1 MILPHAVARII
12 GPVSATAR
20 SSRRLKG
27 MDTVVVTGGTGH
39 LGSDL
44 VARLKGSYHVRVLAR
59 SPRSD
64 TDVEWVRGDLATGEG
79 IAEAVAGSQTV
90 IHAATLSP
98 GARRGYFVP
107 RDLWSSPATVDR
119 DGTARLLAEAAS
131 AGVRHIVYVS
141 IVGIDKPRMP
151 YLRRKLEA
159 ENLVRQGSVP
169 WSIARAA
176 QFHWLLDRM
185 LGKMARLP
193 VVPLPGSVPLQP
205 VDTTDFADY
214 LVEAVGNG
222 PRGRL
227 GDFGGPEVLTLSQ
240 AFDQWRRA
248 RRPGTRTLAIPVPS
262 RVRNAAA
269 AMSLTEP
276 GGRRGVVTWAD
287 WLRNHAAE

>member
-1 MILPHAVARII
+1 MILPHVLAHIISPVAL
-12 GPVSATAR
+12 TAL
-20 SSRRLKG
+20 SSRRLND

-44 VARLKGSYHVRVLAR
+44 VSRLKGSYRVRVLAR

-64 TDVEWVRGDLATGEG
+64 PDVEWIRGDLATGEG
-79 IAEAVAGSQTV
+79 IADAVAGSQTV

-107 RDLWSSPATVDR
+107 KDLWSSPATVDR
-119 DGTARLLAEAAS
+119 DGTARLLAEAAA
-131 AGVRHIVYVS
+131 AGVGHIVHVS

-159 ENLVRQGSVP
+159 ENLVRQGPVP

-240 AFDQWRRA
+240 AFDQWRRI
-248 RRPGTRTLAIPVPS
+248 RRPGARAVAIPVPA
-262 RVRNAAA
+262 RVRNAAG

-276 GGRRGVVTWAD
+276 GGRRGTVTWAD
-287 WLRNHAAE
+287 WLRTHAAE